1 MRGGAPSRQYP
12 APWPFLRLS
21 RERTGA
27 RILHHGKGGAPM
39 KRMSA
44 LLLFAVGV
52 ALVCSSTLYA
62 ECKEGQVDIN
72 TASVA
77 QLRTVKGIGPKRA
90 EQIISGRPYNSVDDL
105 RKIKGVGAKT
115 LDKWREHICVGKAKA
130 AAEPAVKET
139 QEKAEPKEVPA
150 ESE

>member
-1 MRGGAPSRQYP
+1 
-12 APWPFLRLS
+12 
-21 RERTGA
+21 
-27 RILHHGKGGAPM
+27 M

-44 LLLFAVGV
+44 VVLFTVGV
-52 ALVCSSTLYA
+52 ALVCSSALYA

-105 RKIKGVGAKT
+105 RKIKGIGAKT